1 MPETR
6 GSYAPLP
13 EEVHVAVQARQ
24 IRDSDLVFGNVRVN
38 LKTFDVLVKD
48 MEVNLT
54 FFEFELLRVL
64 CREVDRII
72 HYDELCQALWR
83 SIGRKERRRLSVAI
97 CRLRAKLEASRPY
110 RVETVRGRG
119 YGFIAARP

>member
-1 MPETR
+1 M
-6 GSYAPLP
+6 P
-13 EEVHVAVQARQ
+13 EEVLVAVQARQ
-24 IRDSDLVFGNVRVN
+24 ISDADLVFGNVRVN
-38 LKTFDVLVKD
+38 LNTFGVLVKD
-48 MEVNLT
+48 TAVNLT
-54 FFEFELLRVL
+54 FFEFELLHLL

-72 HYDELCQALWR
+72 HYDELCHALWQ

-97 CRLRAKLEASRPY
+97 CRLRVKLEASWPY